1 MKDLNV
7 IELSK
12 TYGIK
17 PLFHQI
23 SFTIREGE
31 SVGLIGQ
38 NGSGKSSLM
47 KVIAGVDTA
56 DSGTIDKPSQ
66 YRIAYLPQDPQFD
79 DQQTVFEAV
88 FTGDAP
94 LVKVVR
100 NYEEA
105 VANLTKDSSNQK
117 YQEIYTRAEQE
128 MNRQDAWQADVQFK
142 SILNQLGIT
151 NLNQP
156 VKELSGGQK
165 KRIGLAQVLIQAPD
179 LLLLD
184 EPTNHLDV
192 DAIIWLEKYLS
203 QYKGA
208 LLLVTHDRYFL
219 ERVTNHMLELRQG
232 KIESYIGNYATYL
245 EQKAEREA
253 IQQRMDEKQIR
264 LYKNE
269 LAWMRKG
276 AKART
281 TKQQAR
287 IQRFESLDEAVKQ
300 QNGEEKQLE
309 IALEGSRLGK
319 RVFNLENVTLR
330 AGEKTIFNH
339 FSHIFQSDDRIGI
352 VGKNGSGKTTFLK
365 MLAGEIQPVSGNMV
379 VGETVRIGYYRQLME
394 PFPEDKRVITY
405 LQELAEEAKR
415 IDGTTVRVTELLET
429 FLFPKEMHGN
439 LIRTLS
445 GGERRRLY
453 LLKLLM
459 NQPNV
464 LLFDEPTNDLDLD
477 TLTVLEDYLS
487 TFAGAVLVV
496 SHDRYFLDKVAD
508 KVIAIDEP
516 DGPVLYYGNMS
527 EYLENQ
533 AQRSSTQ
540 PSQKQENKVEP
551 EEDSKKDKKKLTYSE
566 KLEWSSIEEKIMV
579 QEEEIEGIKEEMATN
594 ASDYS
599 KLAELQERLEKMEAD
614 LAKKWDRYE
623 YLSQYANE

>member
-253 IQQRMDEKQIR
+253 IQQRMDEKQVR

>member
-88 FTGDAP
+88 FTGEAP

-105 VANLTKDSSNQK
+105 IANLTKDSSNQK
-117 YQEIYTRAEQE
+117 YQEAYTRAEQE

-156 VKELSGGQK
+156 VKELSGGQR

-253 IQQRMDEKQIR
+253 IQQRMDEKQVR

>member
-66 YRIAYLPQDPQFD
+66 YRIAYLPQNPQFD
-79 DQQTVFEAV
+79 DQQTVFEAI

-117 YQEIYTRAEQE
+117 YQEAYTRAEQE

-156 VKELSGGQK
+156 VKELSGGQR

-253 IQQRMDEKQIR
+253 IQQRMDEKQVR

-319 RVFNLENVTLR
+319 RVFNLENVTLK
-330 AGEKTIFNH
+330 AGEKTIFDH

-365 MLAGEIQPVSGNMV
+365 MLAGEIEPVSGTMV

-533 AQRSSTQ
+533 AQKSSTQ
-540 PSQKQENKVEP
+540 PSHKQEKKVEP
-551 EEDSKKDKKKLTYSE
+551 EEDSKKEKKKLTYSE